1 MYLRV
6 HLIAAFPPPC
16 LYPPTPSPGNLCGN
30 WSEVREMLWERAEYK
45 EGCGVKHKNLGRGT
59 GCRDTIRQMSWS
71 RSTAEGD
78 FQVEHIQPSI
88 QTFPALWP
96 GTLYWEKLRIFNLEV
111 LTKQWRWG
119 LQKKSVPQRWQ
130 GDDVCD
136 PRCWGYNWGAWTWHL
151 QGGGNR
157 LLAELQNQHL
167 ENFGFL

>member
-30 WSEVREMLWERAEYK
+30 WSEVRERLWEWAEYK
-45 EGCGVKHKNLGRGT
+45 EGYGVKHKNLGRGT
-59 GCRDTIRQMSWS
+59 GYRDTIRQMCWS

-78 FQVEHIQPSI
+78 FQVEHIQPSS

-119 LQKKSVPQRWQ
+119 CRKNLYHR
-130 GDDVCD
+130 
-136 PRCWGYNWGAWTWHL
+136 
-151 QGGGNR
+151 GGKETMCGTHV
-157 LLAELQNQHL
+157 AEGTTGEL
-167 ENFGFL
+167 ERGTCRVEEIACLPSCRTNT